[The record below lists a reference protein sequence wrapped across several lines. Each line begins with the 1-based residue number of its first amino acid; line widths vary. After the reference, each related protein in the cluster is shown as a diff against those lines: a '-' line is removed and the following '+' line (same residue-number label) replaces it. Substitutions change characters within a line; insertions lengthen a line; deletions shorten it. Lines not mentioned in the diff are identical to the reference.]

1 MKQFF
6 HRFTLDTILGYKMK
20 TLQMNYL
27 DRSVSIGSG
36 FTEIKQSSHGESNS
50 QPVNE
55 ANIINQSLHIR

>member
-36 FTEIKQSSHGESNS
+36 FTEIKQSSHG
-50 QPVNE
+50 
-55 ANIINQSLHIR
+55 